1 MPFKSEKQRR
11 YLWAN
16 EPEIA
21 RDWTDTYGSRVKKQ
35 LGGTLNIGYHGSPF
49 YQNIMSGG
57 FKGSRIPTWAGFGK
71 TFTSPSSNVA
81 MRYGVPLEI
90 AQSSRNFTLPF
101 GGGLDKSGISL
112 GGETP
117 LNPKQATKGMRLM
130 EKLRSGVYS
139 GSPMAQRLLSTGTTS
154 MPAATTGSSLA
165 RALFGPLGLTSAY
178 VGGASALQE
187 NIPEELQ
194 GVISDDII
202 SQGAMGAAAGQNPEW
217 DAILRGSTANVPEE
231 IPNQT
236 KKSLGEIIKG
246 AVERQNRNPH
256 NFEFGNQWQTAEDE
270 PSKWNW
276 GNVGEGI
283 GTLFALANETMPW
296 SWARRGW
303 DALTSGFSG
312 QRTPRDPGFGRGL
325 SGNVSWA
332 GQRYDKQH
340 GTGAYKDKKIQDWY
354 TKYGH
359 INYKTKKMQ
368 QKKAFMKQEA
378 DRIAKEKA
386 AAAKKKATVVHP
398 TYGSDRGHRDQG
410 GGYSTRGGFTQAT
423 QSSPDTGRGHH
434 SWAQGG
440 RVGFLKGGL
449 ASLWPR

>member
-49 YQNIMSGG
+49 YQDIMSGG

-178 VGGASALQE
+178 VGGASALQKR
-187 NIPEELQ
+187 IPEELQ

-202 SQGAMGAAAGQNPEW
+202 SGGAMGAAAGQDAEW
-217 DAILRGSTANVPEE
+217 DAILRGSTANPDFLYNPKGDKGTMDANVSDP
-231 IPNQT
+231 
-236 KKSLGEIIKG
+236 SL
-246 AVERQNRNPH
+246 VQPH
-256 NFEFGNQWQTAEDE
+256 DFEFGNQWQTAEDE
-270 PSKWNW
+270 PSKWNL

-312 QRTPRDPGFGRGL
+312 QRTPRDPGYGRGL

-386 AAAKKKATVVHP
+386 AAWQKDYSGWQSPSGRDHAGTSGIGSAAAKSGPAG
-398 TYGSDRGHRDQG
+398 GS
-410 GGYSTRGGFTQAT
+410 
-423 QSSPDTGRGHH
+423 
-434 SWAQGG
+434 
-440 RVGFLKGGL
+440 VG
-449 ASLWPR
+449 ASRFR